1 MAVFLPSDLH
11 PLEAG
16 IVVSL
21 KKVAYPSV
29 AAVGMV
35 VVGALGLPVIVEV
48 VGSRDLVELK
58 RCTYVKNLKM
68 NLLLGVQ
75 MQTGCP
81 PPWGGRGIGGG
92 GGANCGGGVCGGQH
106 ASCRIG
112 VQTQLIVN
120 AVAWGGI
127 CCPSPGSC
135 AIGGGGGGG
144 GGGQQSC
151 CTEEI

>member
-58 RCTYVKNLKM
+58 RC
-68 NLLLGVQ
+68 VQ

-127 CCPSPGSC
+127 CCPSPGPC

>member
-21 KKVAYPSV
+21 KRVAYPSV
-29 AAVGMV
+29 AVVVGMV
-35 VVGALGLPVIVEV
+35 VVEALGLPVIVEG
-48 VGSRDLVELK
+48 VGSKDLVELK
-58 RCTYVKNLKM
+58 DIHTEYTYILS
-68 NLLLGVQ
+68 
-75 MQTGCP
+75 CP